1 VESARPGSVRAVGYY
16 HDRDIRSDN
25 SIQGDEEKMNG
36 SLVLFWHLFIV
47 VIMLLTMGFYCIF
60 MTYNLIRV
68 LIGVELLIKAVTLL
82 IITAGYVTGHMALAQ
97 AIVITLIVVE
107 VVFIVVA
114 TGVVIG
120 LHRHNGTL
128 DTRDTRRLK
137 G

>member
-1 VESARPGSVRAVGYY
+1 MMNVE
-16 HDRDIRSDN
+16 
-25 SIQGDEEKMNG
+25 
-36 SLVLFWHLFIV
+36 LFWHLFIV
-47 VIMLLTMGFYCIF
+47 VILLMVMGFYCIF
-60 MTYNLIRV
+60 MTYNLIRA
-68 LIGVELLIKAVTLL
+68 LIGVEILIKAVTLL
-82 IITAGYVTGHMALAQ
+82 IIVAGYVTGHMALAQ

-128 DTRDTRRLK
+128 DTRKLRNLK

>member
-1 VESARPGSVRAVGYY
+1 MTNVNPF
-16 HDRDIRSDN
+16 
-25 SIQGDEEKMNG
+25 
-36 SLVLFWHLFIV
+36 LFFHIFIV
-47 VIMLLTMGFYCIF
+47 TIMLFVMGFYCIF
-60 MTYNLIRV
+60 FTFNLVRA

-82 IITAGYVTGHMALAQ
+82 IITAGYITGHMALAQ

-120 LHRHNGTL
+120 LHKHNGTL
-128 DTRDTRRLK
+128 DTRKLRNLK

>member
-1 VESARPGSVRAVGYY
+1 M
-16 HDRDIRSDN
+16 IN
-25 SIQGDEEKMNG
+25 L
-36 SLVLFWHLFIV
+36 SLYWNLFIAA
-47 VIMLLTMGFYCIF
+47 IMLLVMGFYCIF
-60 MTYNLIRV
+60 MTYNLIRA

-82 IITAGYVTGHMALAQ
+82 IIVAGYITGHLALAQ

-120 LHRHNGTL
+120 LHKHNGTL
-128 DTRDTRRLK
+128 DTRKLRNLK

>member
-1 VESARPGSVRAVGYY
+1 M
-16 HDRDIRSDN
+16 
-25 SIQGDEEKMNG
+25 MN
-36 SLVLFWHLFIV
+36 LALFWHLFIV
-47 VIMLLTMGFYCIF
+47 VILLLVMGFYCIF
-60 MTYNLIRV
+60 MTYNLIRA

-82 IITAGYVTGHMALAQ
+82 IIVAGYVTGNMGLAQ

-120 LHRHNGTL
+120 LRRHNGTL
-128 DTRDTRRLK
+128 DTRKLRNLK

>member
-1 VESARPGSVRAVGYY
+1 MTSVNPYLFFHIFVVT
-16 HDRDIRSDN
+16 ITL
-25 SIQGDEEKMNG
+25 
-36 SLVLFWHLFIV
+36 LV
-47 VIMLLTMGFYCIF
+47 MGFYCIF
-60 MTYNLIRV
+60 FTFNLVRA

-82 IITAGYVTGHMALAQ
+82 IITAGYVTGRMSLAQ

-120 LHRHNGTL
+120 LHKHNGTL
-128 DTRDTRRLK
+128 DTRKLRNLK